1 MRTVLASA
9 LLLLVCG
16 VAGGCADRSSRPE
29 GAGAPPSIPS
39 GPDPLLLRVPQKG
52 GVLTAT
58 RYPALDSVVWRS
70 IGRVPPLSRFIG
82 FGPEDGYLS
91 AVDTGG
97 APVRVDLRIGSVTS
111 SRDQALT
118 TLASFDGGAVY
129 GLTVGGEITRF
140 TPSGSDWKFRP
151 SLPAQALYPQAD
163 GSLIVAGARG
173 DQAIVWRV
181 RPPQMVVSDSVLFNI
196 GGEEAALRDEILTTA
211 GSVGDRVFFGANERV
226 IAVRARDLGPAL
238 NVDVGDPVRAIAAT
252 PSGDRL
258 FVALADEE
266 VLRIVDRF
274 EEGVT
279 GRIRLPAPARALR
292 MDPLGRV
299 LLARGAQVS
308 PGVDSVF
315 VVSLAEDAVVGVI
328 ESAWRG
334 DLPLV
339 LPDGG
344 IAVTR
349 GADVVFAHP
358 STLAPMQTVTDGA
371 SSWWHTLRWNGF
383 RPRAAGLDQPVQFRT
398 SAPRDPSDLP
408 PATGDSTGNA
418 TAGAGAAGDSTTGGS
433 ATSGE
438 APARASQFTV
448 SFAAILDE
456 KQARALA
463 GRIRVDGQ
471 SPRVTTSERDG
482 KLLYRVIMGPYPTR
496 AEAERIGK
504 ASGQSYWVFE
514 GAP

>member
-1 MRTVLASA
+1 VRTVFASA

-70 IGRVPPLSRFIG
+70 SGRVPPLSRFIG

-97 APVRVDLRIGSVTS
+97 APVRVDLRIGSVSS
-111 SRDQALT
+111 SRDEALT
-118 TLASFDGGAVY
+118 TLASFDGGAIY
-129 GLTVGGEITRF
+129 GLTAGGEITRF
-140 TPSGSDWKFRP
+140 TPSGGDWKFRP
-151 SLPAQALYPQAD
+151 TLPVQALYPQAD

-181 RPPQMVVSDSVLFNI
+181 RPPQMVVSDSVVFDI
-196 GGEEAALRDEILTTA
+196 GGDEAALRNEILTTA
-211 GSVGDRVFFGANERV
+211 GAVGDRVFFGANERV

-238 NVDVGDPVRAIAAT
+238 NVDVGDPVQAIAAT

-258 FVALADEE
+258 FVAPAEDD

-299 LLARGAQVS
+299 LLARGAQSS

-315 VVSLAEDAVVGVI
+315 VVSLADDAVIGVI

-344 IAVTR
+344 IAVTQ
-349 GADVVFAHP
+349 GSDVVFAHP
-358 STLAPMQTVTDGA
+358 STLEPMQTVKDGA

-398 SAPRDPSDLP
+398 SAPRDPSDMAP
-408 PATGDSTGNA
+408 PAGDSTGA
-418 TAGAGAAGDSTTGGS
+418 VAAGDSTTGGS
-433 ATSGE
+433 VSSAD
-438 APARASQFTV
+438 APPRVSQFTV

-463 GRIRVDGQ
+463 SRIRVDGQ

-496 AEAERIGK
+496 AEAERVGK

>member
-1 MRTVLASA
+1 VRTVLASA

-16 VAGGCADRSSRPE
+16 VASGCADRSSRPE
-29 GAGAPPSIPS
+29 GAGAPLSIPS

-52 GVLTAT
+52 GVLAVT

-70 IGRVPPLSRFIG
+70 NGRVPPLSRFIG

-97 APVRVDLRIGSVTS
+97 APVRVDLRIGSVSIARAETLS
-111 SRDQALT
+111 
-118 TLASFDGGAVY
+118 TLASFDGGAIY
-129 GLTVGGEITRF
+129 GLTASGEITRF
-140 TPSGSDWKFRP
+140 TPSGGDWKFRP
-151 SLPAQALYPQAD
+151 SLPVQALYPQAD

-181 RPPQMVVSDSVLFNI
+181 RPPQTVVSDSVVFDI
-196 GGEEAALRDEILTTA
+196 GGDEAALRNEILTTA
-211 GSVGDRVFFGANERV
+211 GAVGDRVFFGANERV

-238 NVDVGDPVRAIAAT
+238 NVDVGDPVQAIAAT

-258 FVALADEE
+258 FVAPAEDD

-279 GRIRLPAPARALR
+279 GNIRLPAPARALR

-315 VVSLAEDAVVGVI
+315 VVSLADDAVIGVI

-344 IAVTR
+344 IAVTQ
-349 GADVVFAHP
+349 GSDVVFAHP
-358 STLAPMQTVTDGA
+358 STLAPMQTVKDGA

-408 PATGDSTGNA
+408 PAGDSTGA
-418 TAGAGAAGDSTTGGS
+418 VVGGGAGSSSDSTTGAAAAG
-433 ATSGE
+433 AD
-438 APARASQFTV
+438 APPRVSQFTV

-463 GRIRVDGQ
+463 SRIRVDGQ

-496 AEAERIGK
+496 AEAERVGK